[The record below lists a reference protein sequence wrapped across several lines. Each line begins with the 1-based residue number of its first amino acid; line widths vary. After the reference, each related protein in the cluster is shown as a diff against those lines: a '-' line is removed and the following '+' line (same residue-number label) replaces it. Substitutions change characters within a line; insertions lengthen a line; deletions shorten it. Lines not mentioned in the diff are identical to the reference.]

1 MGWGEGKDQCRLSV
15 VSGKGPTESRSQPLS
30 QRGGYA
36 QLFWTDFPLT
46 FHIFL
51 NIMLDFF
58 HLLIFFFFNFF
69 FESAAGSSGL
79 LILLLRNRSPE
90 ASWRGRC
97 IGGRLAGGANSQ

>member
-1 MGWGEGKDQCRLSV
+1 MGWGEGKDQCRPSV

-30 QRGGYA
+30 QRGGFA

-58 HLLIFFFFNFF
+58 FFFFS
-69 FESAAGSSGL
+69 ESAAGSSGL

-97 IGGRLAGGANSQ
+97 RGGRLAGGANSQ